1 MTKPKTIPDLE
12 RRVLAAVGRL
22 CPAKGRI
29 GLGVSGGLDSMVLAE
44 ALRRS
49 GLQPLC
55 LHVNHG
61 WRGKQSDGDAQFVE
75 NWCRKQQFPFVCKTL
90 TAKVPRTEAA
100 AREARWQFFFAML
113 KKRRITVLLLAHHA
127 DDLVETFLLQLLR
140 GAGPDG
146 LAGLQESREMDGVK
160 VLRPLLA
167 FSKKELQSLAK
178 HWRLAWREDAS
189 NRSDDYFRNR
199 VRRQLLPYLQKLS
212 GRDPLTVIRRTAQ
225 IIADENAFWERELPR
240 VWGSRLA
247 LKIFAGKAVAWK
259 RRALR
264 SWLVSQGVTNADF
277 EQIEAV
283 RGLLERE
290 KPSRVNLSGDRFCC
304 RRAGY
309 LLIEGR

>member
-1 MTKPKTIPDLE
+1 MVKPKAILDLE
-12 RRVLAAVGRL
+12 WRVLAAVARL
-22 CPAKGRI
+22 CPPRGGL

-44 ALRRS
+44 ALRRL
-49 GLQPLC
+49 GKEPLC

-61 WRGKQSDGDAQFVE
+61 WRGRQSDGDGKFVE
-75 NWCRKQQFPFVCKTL
+75 GWCRKQRFPFVAKVL
-90 TAKVPRTEAA
+90 TTGVPRTEAA
-100 AREARWQFFFAML
+100 AREARWRFFTATL
-113 KKRRITVLLLAHHA
+113 KKRKIRTLLLAHHA

-146 LAGLQESREMDGVK
+146 LAGLQECRELDGIR

-167 FSKKELQSLAK
+167 FGKKELQSLAR
-178 HWRLAWREDAS
+178 HWQLAWREDAS
-189 NRSDDYFRNR
+189 NQSDDYFRNR
-199 VRRQLLPYLQKLS
+199 VRRRLLPYLQKLS
-212 GRDPLTVIRRTAQ
+212 GRDPLAVIRRTAQ
-225 IIADENAFWERELPR
+225 IIADENGFWEKELPK

-247 LKIFAGKAVAWK
+247 LRMFAGKSVAWK

-283 RGLLERE
+283 RGLLGRGN
-290 KPSRVNLSGDRFCC
+290 PSRVNLSGDRFCA

-309 LLIEGR
+309 LLVEGR